1 MSTLSHPPILEE
13 GPAQTLVQLA
23 LEQAT
28 NIPKDSTTVH
38 LPLGK
43 ETVPA
48 VVDPYNE
55 RLKLYEL
62 SGSTLL
68 EGLAATPNEAAFPS
82 VSPSTINKVTAYA
95 LPGDEALWSGL
106 GFEHEAVIEGF
117 YQGGQDAHLWA
128 AYSEAERAESTRELD
143 HRLGVTVAQGKAPLA
158 EPALADNFSSRLANS
173 EDAPA
178 IADLLQQTF
187 EDYPSPIE
195 DQLIAHQIET
205 QNNAFR
211 VVLDSSGELAA
222 AASAELDHERAAA
235 EMTDCAT
242 RLDYR
247 GHGLMAY
254 LLHRLERDIAER
266 FAITDLYTIAR
277 ADEIAMNCVFSKL
290 GYRFTGRLRNNC
302 RMPNG
307 WESMNVWCKNP
318 RQRAF
323 ALN

>member
-1 MSTLSHPPILEE
+1 MSTLSPPPIVEE
-13 GPAQTLVQLA
+13 GAAQTLVQLA
-23 LEQAT
+23 LEQAPT
-28 NIPKDSTTVH
+28 RPIDSTEVH

-43 ETVPA
+43 ESVPA

-62 SGSTLL
+62 TGSTLA
-68 EGLAATPNEAAFPS
+68 EGLGAKLSEAPFLPDSAAS
-82 VSPSTINKVTAYA
+82 INKVTAYA
-95 LPGDEALWSGL
+95 LPGDEALWCEL

-117 YQGGQDAHLWA
+117 YEGGQDAHLWA
-128 AYSEAERAESTRELD
+128 AYSEAERADSSRELD

-158 EPALADNFSSRLANS
+158 APALADNFSSRLAKA

-195 DQLIAHQIET
+195 DQLIARQIET

-222 AASAELDHERAAA
+222 AASAELDHGRAAA

-254 LLHRLERDIAER
+254 LLHRLEHDIAER

-277 ADEIAMNCVFSKL
+277 ADEIGMNCVFSKL

-318 RQRAF
+318 RQGAS